1 MDSFGFEY
9 PWVLILIP
17 IAVFCF
23 IKCKAKDSALIFPHL
38 KLLKVAGS
46 KKRFL
51 LDFLKYSATFL
62 LIVSIAAPVRIDDSI
77 TIKNVGYDMALAI
90 DASGSM
96 KERGFDKKNLS
107 KNKFDVVRELVK
119 DFVSKRVNDNI
130 ALVVFGSFAYVS
142 SPLTFNKDVLKKIID
157 YLQIGIAGQKTAIL
171 DAIVQAISLLE
182 KGEAKSK
189 ILILLTD
196 GIDTASRVPLDVVLK
211 MAKKHNIK
219 IYTIGIG
226 EKENINI
233 PLLKKI
239 AKDTKGEFFYAKNA
253 LALKKV
259 YKQIDKLEKSEIKGE
274 KFVKKE
280 HLYPYILFVSILSL
294 LLYIY
299 IYGRRGV

>member
-1 MDSFGFEY
+1 MSSFSFEY
-9 PWVLILIP
+9 PWVLVLIP
-17 IAVFCF
+17 VVIFCF

-38 KLLKVAGS
+38 KLLKTAGN

-62 LIVSIAAPVRIDDSI
+62 LIVSIASPVRVDNNLK
-77 TIKNVGYDMALAI
+77 IKNVGYDIALAI

-96 KERGFDKKNLS
+96 KEKGFDRENLN
-107 KNKFDVVRELVK
+107 KTKFDVVKELVK
-119 DFVSKRVNDNI
+119 DFVSKRANDNI

-142 SPLTFNKDVLKKIID
+142 SPLTFNKNVLKKIID

-171 DAIVQAISLLE
+171 DAAIQAISLLE

-196 GIDTASRVPLDVVLK
+196 GIDTASRVPLDIVLK

-219 IYTIGIG
+219 VYTIGIG
-226 EKENINI
+226 EKEDINI

-239 AKDTKGEFFYAKNA
+239 AKKTKGEFFYAKNA
-253 LALKKV
+253 LALKEV
-259 YKQIDKLEKSEIKGE
+259 YKQIDRLEKSEIEGE

-280 HLYPYILFVSILSL
+280 HLYSYILFISILCL